1 MKSLDKAIHFV
12 DSEEENIKQMG
23 KIYDEAEKA
32 VNMVNTQIKKL
43 KQFEQKLRKFEYGN
57 IQAEHMKVAYQKL
70 QDAIE
75 DAFDA
80 LYRGRL

>member
-1 MKSLDKAIHFV
+1 
-12 DSEEENIKQMG
+12 
-23 KIYDEAEKA
+23 
-32 VNMVNTQIKKL
+32 MVNTQIKKL

-57 IQAEHMKVAYQKL
+57 IQAEYTKVAYQKL

-80 LYRGRL
+80 LYRGKP

>member
-12 DSEEENIKQMG
+12 DSEEEDIKQMG

-57 IQAEHMKVAYQKL
+57 LQAEYMKVAYQKL

-80 LYRGRL
+80 LYRGKP

>member
-12 DSEEENIKQMG
+12 DSEEEDIKQMG

-57 IQAEHMKVAYQKL
+57 IQAEYMKVAYQKL

>member
-12 DSEEENIKQMG
+12 DSEEEDIKQMG

-32 VNMVNTQIKKL
+32 VNMANTQIKKL

-57 IQAEHMKVAYQKL
+57 IQAEYMKVAYQKL

>member
-1 MKSLDKAIHFV
+1 MMKQK
-12 DSEEENIKQMG
+12 
-23 KIYDEAEKA
+23 KA

-57 IQAEHMKVAYQKL
+57 IQAEYMKAAYQKL

>member
-12 DSEEENIKQMG
+12 DSEEEDIKQMG

-32 VNMVNTQIKKL
+32 VNMVNTQIKKF

-57 IQAEHMKVAYQKL
+57 IQAEYMKVAYQKL

>member
-1 MKSLDKAIHFV
+1 MKSLDKAINFV
-12 DSEEENIKQMG
+12 DSEEEDIKKMD
-23 KIYDEAEKA
+23 KIYDEAAKA

-57 IQAEHMKVAYQKL
+57 LQAEYMKVAYQKL

-75 DAFDA
+75 DVFDA
-80 LYRGRL
+80 LHRGKP

>member
-12 DSEEENIKQMG
+12 DSEEEDIKQMG

-32 VNMVNTQIKKL
+32 VNIVNTQIKKL

-57 IQAEHMKVAYQKL
+57 IQAEYMKVAYQKL

>member
-12 DSEEENIKQMG
+12 DSEEEDIKKMD
-23 KIYDEAEKA
+23 KIYDEAAKA

-57 IQAEHMKVAYQKL
+57 IQAEYMKVAYQKL

-80 LYRGRL
+80 LYRGKP

>member
-1 MKSLDKAIHFV
+1 MMKQK
-12 DSEEENIKQMG
+12 
-23 KIYDEAEKA
+23 KA

-43 KQFEQKLRKFEYGN
+43 KQFEQKFRKFEYGN
-57 IQAEHMKVAYQKL
+57 IQAEYMKVAYQKL

-80 LYRGRL
+80 LYRGKP

>member
-12 DSEEENIKQMG
+12 DSEEEDIKKMG

-43 KQFEQKLRKFEYGN
+43 KQFEQKT
-57 IQAEHMKVAYQKL
+57 
-70 QDAIE
+70 
-75 DAFDA
+75 
-80 LYRGRL
+80 

>member
-1 MKSLDKAIHFV
+1 MKSLDKTIHFV
-12 DSEEENIKQMG
+12 DSEEEDIKKMD
-23 KIYDEAEKA
+23 KIYDEAVKA

-57 IQAEHMKVAYQKL
+57 LQAEYMKVAYQKL